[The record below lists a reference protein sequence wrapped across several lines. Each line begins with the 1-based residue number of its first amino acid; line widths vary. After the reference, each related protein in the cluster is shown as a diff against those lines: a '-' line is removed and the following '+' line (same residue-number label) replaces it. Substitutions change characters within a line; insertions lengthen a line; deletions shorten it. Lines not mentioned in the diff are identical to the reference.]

1 MPTITLRG
9 SKMKKIV
16 LGPQTLIYP
25 MPAFL
30 IGATV
35 GEKPNFM
42 TAAWSGIAAST
53 PPMISLALQHH
64 RYTLK
69 GIRENGVFSVNVPS
83 AKLVRETDYCGLV
96 SGTTKVDKVKDCNFT
111 IFYGKLE
118 KAPLIEQCPVNLECK
133 VVHIL
138 TLGSHTLMIA
148 QIEEVHVSEDCM
160 TDGEPDPAKIDPFI
174 FVTGANHAYFRIG
187 EKIGPAFKI
196 GMEIK
201 KSKS

>member
-1 MPTITLRG
+1 
-9 SKMKKIV
+9 
-16 LGPQTLIYP
+16 

-30 IGATV
+30 IGAGA

-53 PPMISLALQHH
+53 PPMITLALQHH

-69 GIRENGVFSVNVPS
+69 AIRENGVFSVNVPS
-83 AKLVRETDYCGLV
+83 AELARETDYCGLV
-96 SGTTKVDKVKDCNFT
+96 SGTTKADKVKDCNFT
-111 IFYGKLE
+111 IFYGKL
-118 KAPLIEQCPVNLECK
+118 KNAPLIEQCPVNLECK

-138 TLGSHTLMIA
+138 TLGSHTLLIA
-148 QIEEVHVSEDCM
+148 QIEEVYVSEDCM
-160 TDGEPDPAKIDPFI
+160 TEGQPDPVKIDPLMYI
-174 FVTGANHAYFRIG
+174 TGANKAYFRIG

-196 GMEIK
+196 GLEIS